1 MIQKCLFV
9 IVTSLFSVALSI
21 GPALPQSQLGEA
33 KKEGSLALYTSLN
46 IPESKPLLDEFVKRY
61 SFIKGDLVHLS
72 GTSLITRILGEAR
85 AGRHTADVILSRLSF
100 ITILQQ
106 AKLLGQY
113 KSPELKGLREDFR
126 DREAYWAAATLNTT
140 VFVYNARMVKP
151 ENVPKSY
158 DDLLQPFW
166 KDKISMDTESFDW
179 FETQLD
185 TRGKEKGLEF
195 MKRLKA
201 QNPIL
206 RRGRTAQLELLAA
219 GEFPVL
225 LEAYSHRAEK
235 MKEKGA
241 PVEWISFEPVT
252 VVPFAVVIAANAP
265 HPNASRLFVDFVLSR
280 EGQMVF
286 KKIGRIPARIEVEPD
301 PPGLIRGLKL
311 HIIGTEGSLQ
321 GTIKLYKEL
330 FDVK

>member
-1 MIQKCLFV
+1 MIQKYLSV
-9 IVTSLFSVALSI
+9 VLMSLFGVVLSS
-21 GPALPQSQLGEA
+21 GPGLPQSQLGEA

-61 SFIKGDLVHLS
+61 SFIKGDLVRLA
-72 GTSLITRILGEAR
+72 GTSLITRILSEER
-85 AGRHTADVILSRLSF
+85 AGRHVADVILSRLSF

-126 DREAYWAAATLNTT
+126 DREGYWAAATLNTT
-140 VFVYNARMVKP
+140 VFVYNVRMVKP
-151 ENVPKSY
+151 SDVPKSY
-158 DDLLQPFW
+158 DDLLKPLW
-166 KDKISMDTESFDW
+166 KDKISMDTESYDW

-195 MKRLKA
+195 MKKLKA

-206 RRGRTAQLELLAA
+206 RRGRTSQLELLAA

-225 LEAYSHRAEK
+225 LEAYSHRADK
-235 MKEKGA
+235 MKKKGA
-241 PVEWISFEPVT
+241 PIEWIPFEPVT
-252 VVPFAVVIAANAP
+252 VVPFAVAIAANTP

-286 KKIGRIPARIEVEPD
+286 RKIGRIPARTEVEPD
-301 PPGLIRGLKL
+301 PPGLIKGLKL
-311 HIIGTEGSLQ
+311 HIIGTESSLPA
-321 GTIKLYKEL
+321 TIKLYNEL
-330 FDVK
+330 FDIK